1 MRAVDVTAKK
11 RDGLELSREE
21 IEFFVRG
28 YTSGEIPD
36 YQAAAWAM
44 AVFLRGMSHTE
55 TAALALAMAQSG
67 KIVDFSDFAHHILDK
82 HSSGGVGDKTTIAV
96 APWVAACGV
105 PVAKMS
111 GRGLAHTGGTIDKL
125 ESIPGFRADL
135 NVDEFVSQVK
145 RVGIV
150 VSAQTQDLAPAD
162 GKLYALRDAT
172 ATVGSIPLIA
182 SSIMSKKIA
191 AGAQGIVLDV
201 KVGSGAFMKD
211 EASALELAQL
221 MVRIGQT
228 MGRHVTAVIS
238 DMNQPLG
245 SAVGNALELIEAIET
260 LKGNGPQDFEEHCLT
275 VATEMLLLGQKARD
289 AGDARAQLE
298 DARRQGRALEKMR
311 TWINAQGGD
320 ARAVDDY
327 SILPRARIIADV
339 PAPISGYVQKIDA
352 LEVGLTA
359 MSLGGGRAKKG
370 DRIDYAVGVVLRRKV
385 GDRVESGEPLLTVYA
400 EDQGKSKEAEARLL
414 NAIAIGDHE
423 SERFPLEHRI
433 IK

>member
-11 RDGLELSREE
+11 RDGFELNREE

-44 AVFLRGMSHTE
+44 AVYLRGMSQAE
-55 TAALALAMAQSG
+55 TAALALAMAHSG
-67 KIVDFSDFAHHILDK
+67 EVIDFSGFAQSILDK

-96 APWVAACGV
+96 APWVASCGV

-125 ESIPGFRADL
+125 ESIPGFRVDL
-135 NVDEFVSQVK
+135 SVDEFVRQVK
-145 RVGIV
+145 QVGIV
-150 VSAQTQDLAPAD
+150 VSAQTHALAPAD
-162 GKLYALRDAT
+162 RKLYALRDAT

-182 SSIMSKKIA
+182 SSIMCKKIA

-201 KVGSGAFMKD
+201 KVGTGAFMRD
-211 EASALELAQL
+211 EASALELARV
-221 MVRIGQT
+221 MVDIGQS
-228 MGRHVTAVIS
+228 MGRHVAAVIS

-245 SAVGNALELIEAIET
+245 YAVGNALELIEAIEV
-260 LKGNGPQDFEEHCLT
+260 LKGNGPRDLEEHCLT
-275 VATEMLLLGQKARD
+275 VASEMLLLGQKARD
-289 AGDARAQLE
+289 ADDARGQLE
-298 DARRQGRALEKMR
+298 AARREGRALEKMR

-320 ARAVDDY
+320 AHTIDDY
-327 SILPRARIIADV
+327 TILPHARTIADV
-339 PAPISGYVQKIDA
+339 PAPATGYVQRINA

-359 MSLGGGRAKKG
+359 MSLGGGRLKRG
-370 DRIDYAVGVVLRRKV
+370 DPIDHAVGIVLRRKV
-385 GDRVESGEPLLTVYA
+385 GDRVERGEPLLTIHA
-400 EDQGKSKEAEARLL
+400 EEEEKSREAQARLL
-414 NAIAIGDHE
+414 KAIVIGD
-423 SERFPLEHRI
+423 RKPDPIPLVHRI

>member
-11 RDGLELSREE
+11 RDGFELSREE

-44 AVFLRGMSHTE
+44 AVFLRGMSHAE

-67 KIVDFSDFAHHILDK
+67 NVIDFSDFAHHVLDK

-135 NVDEFVSQVK
+135 NVDEFVWQVK
-145 RVGIV
+145 QVGIV
-150 VSAQTQDLAPAD
+150 VSAQTHDLAPAD

-182 SSIMSKKIA
+182 SSIMCKKIA
-191 AGAQGIVLDV
+191 GGAQGIVLDV

-289 AGDARAQLE
+289 TADARAQLE
-298 DARRQGRALEKMR
+298 AARRQGRALEKMR
-311 TWINAQGGD
+311 AWINAQGGN

-339 PAPISGYVQKIDA
+339 PAPTSGYVQKIDA

-423 SERFPLEHRI
+423 PERFPLEHRI